1 MIAER
6 DGIGAGVEEFL
17 IDRLGDAETTGGIL
31 AIDDDEVESPV
42 PDHTGQIFRDRGAAC
57 PADHVA
63 NEENAQSS
71 APEIEHFL
79 FR

>member
-1 MIAER
+1 MNADAPVGYLLDPIREGR
-6 DGIGAGVEEFL
+6 DIV
-17 IDRLGDAETTGGIL
+17 RV

-63 NEENAQSS
+63 NEENTQSS